1 MKSRVWIALA
11 LALMLVLAACGDS
24 TSDTTEAEPVATTQA
39 TTAPTEPE
47 PTTTTAAPTTTTTE
61 AMIEV
66 GSAEL
71 PIKVL
76 FVPSVS
82 AEEII
87 AGGELLDEVLT
98 AATGLEFEVSVGSSY
113 AATIEEMCAAPDS
126 TIGFIPANGYVL
138 ANDLCGVNMSL
149 KSERFGYDVY
159 WTQFIV
165 PRDSDI
171 ESIEDLAGKKWAY
184 PDATSTSG
192 FLLPS
197 GLFTSLGL
205 EVGES
210 FEAGGHSATARAVYN
225 GEADFGTTFYSPYI
239 DVDGVSQWDNDPA
252 NADIADIS
260 ECGIVTAD
268 QAVGKFGEGDLVC
281 GDLEVRDARR
291 NIREEAPDVMDKV
304 KIIGLSDPIPNDG
317 VAFGPD
323 FPADLQDSI
332 VQALLDYAAN
342 DPDGF
347 ATAFDAYSWDNVL
360 PTSDSEFDSIRALLQ
375 ALDYTIDDF

>member
-24 TSDTTEAEPVATTQA
+24 TSDTTEEPTA
-39 TTAPTEPE
+39 TTATTAAPE
-47 PTTTTAAPTTTTTE
+47 PTTTTEAPTTTTTE
-61 AMIEV
+61 AMATV
-66 GSAEL
+66 GSAEN

-87 AGGELLDEVLT
+87 AGGELLDETLT

-113 AATIEEMCAAPDS
+113 AATIEEMCASPDS

-138 ANDLCGVNMSL
+138 ANDLCGVQMVL

-159 WTQFIV
+159 WTQFIA

-171 ESIEDLAGKKWAY
+171 NSVEDLAGKKWAY

-197 GLFTSLGL
+197 GLFTSLGIDITD
-205 EVGES
+205 S
-210 FEAGGHSATARAVYN
+210 FAAGGHSEVARAVYN
-225 GEADFGTTFYSPYI
+225 GEADFGTTFYSPPI
-239 DVDGVSQWDNDPA
+239 DADGNNAWDGDAA
-252 NADIADIS
+252 NADVTADVAAT
-260 ECGIVTAD
+260 CGVVTAD
-268 QAVGKFGEGDLVC
+268 QATGAFGEGDLVC
-281 GDLEVRDARR
+281 GDVEIRDARR
-291 NIREEAPDVMDKV
+291 NIREEAPDVIEKV

-323 FPADLQDSI
+323 FPADLQDMI

-360 PTSDSEFDSIRALLQ
+360 PTNDSEFDSIRALLQ
-375 ALDYTIDDF
+375 ALNYGIDDF

>member
-1 MKSRVWIALA
+1 MKFTKV
-11 LALMLVLAACGDS
+11 LVLLLVLGLIAAACAG
-24 TSDTTEAEPVATTQA
+24 EADE
-39 TTAPTEPE
+39 
-47 PTTTTAAPTTTTTE
+47 TTTTAAPGTTAATTTTTE
-61 AMIEV
+61 ATTTTEEPMAAV
-66 GSAEL
+66 GSAEN

-82 AEEII
+82 SEEII
-87 AGGELLDEVLT
+87 AGGTLLDETLS

-113 AATIEEMCAAPDS
+113 AATIEEMCASPDS

-138 ANDLCGVNMSL
+138 ANDLCGVEMVL

-165 PRDSDI
+165 ARDSDI
-171 ESIEDLAGKKWAY
+171 NSVADLAGKKWAY

-197 GLFTSLGL
+197 GLFVSEGIEITD
-205 EVGES
+205 S
-210 FEAGGHSATARAVYN
+210 FAAGGHSEVARAVYN

-239 DVDGVSQWDNDPA
+239 DVDGVSQWDDDPA
-252 NADIADIS
+252 NADVTNFDDC
-260 ECGIVTAD
+260 EVVTAAD
-268 QAVGKFGEGDLVC
+268 AVGKFGEGDLVC

-291 NIREEAPDVMDKV
+291 NIREEAPDVIAKV

-323 FPADLQDSI
+323 FPQDLQDEI
-332 VQALLDYAAN
+332 VQALLDYAAS
-342 DPDGF
+342 DSEGF

-360 PTSDSEFDSIRALLQ
+360 PTDDSEFDSIRALLQ
-375 ALDYTIDDF
+375 ALDYGIDDF

>member
-24 TSDTTEAEPVATTQA
+24 TTDTTEEPTATTQA
-39 TTAPTEPE
+39 APAA
-47 PTTTTAAPTTTTTE
+47 TTTTEAMAPETTTTTE
-61 AMIEV
+61 AMVMV
-66 GSAEL
+66 GSADL

-87 AGGELLDEVLT
+87 AGGELLDDVLT

-138 ANDLCGVNMSL
+138 ANDLCGVNMAL

-171 ESIEDLAGKKWAY
+171 ASIEDLAGKKWAY

-197 GLFTSLGL
+197 GLFTSLGI

-260 ECGIVTAD
+260 DCRIVTAD
-268 QAVGKFGEGDLVC
+268 EAVGKFGEGDLVC